1 QHASSLSTARARPA
15 FCRRF
20 WPTVTAFA
28 VDQSLHPTHIRGP
41 ADRSIRRRH
50 DPARLHLHRR
60 CDSRHDGCVEL
71 RRVTF
76 RHLQSW
82 RERDHSAQ
90 GFDLCDREGAWEKS
104 KGQSFARA
112 TGRHAADLRGHFEGK
127 KITRLQS
134 GNAIHRWIAAIRR
147 VVFADETSTIVGS
160 TIAMPATPESL
171 PFDQRA
177 CFVAGPANP
186 GTKLLLAPL
195 DNHPELLVLPE
206 ETAYFPTV
214 LTKYAPSGRSAQL
227 DYLTT
232 QSLSNV
238 LFGGPCKWGK
248 RSYASFPRE
257 KFL

>member
-1 QHASSLSTARARPA
+1 SLSNARGRAALFNRLRSTATARSGDPS
-15 FCRRF
+15 
-20 WPTVTAFA
+20 V
-28 VDQSLHPTHIRGP
+28 HPTHLRWP

-50 DPARLHLHRR
+50 DSARLHLHRR

-90 GFDLCDREGAWEKS
+90 GFDLCDREGAGEKS

-147 VVFADETSTIVGS
+147 LFVADETSTIVRW
-160 TIAMPATPESL
+160 TIDMPATTKNW
-171 PFDQRA
+171 PFDQL
-177 CFVAGPANP
+177 AG
-186 GTKLLLAPL
+186 
-195 DNHPELLVLPE
+195 
-206 ETAYFPTV
+206 
-214 LTKYAPSGRSAQL
+214 
-227 DYLTT
+227 
-232 QSLSNV
+232 
-238 LFGGPCKWGK
+238 
-248 RSYASFPRE
+248 
-257 KFL
+257 